1 MFFKVAKLAQL
12 GEFDDIIDVRS
23 PAEFAEDHIPGAIS
37 CPVLDDGERARVGTL
52 YCQQS
57 PFAARRVGAALVA
70 RNIAAHI
77 ERHFLDRPK
86 SWRPLIYCWRGGQ
99 RSAAMAIVLG
109 QVGWAAHQLEYGYK
123 AYRHQVL
130 ADLACLP
137 GDLRFVVLCGPTGS
151 GKSRL
156 LAALARRGR
165 QVLDLEGLAGH
176 RGSLLGGR
184 PDRPQPSQKG
194 FESRLRQALSGFD
207 PARPVFIE
215 AESRNIG
222 RISLPTALLDRMHAA
237 ACLTLEVP
245 RDERLRLLLEDYAYL
260 TRATPYLTE
269 QLGHLK
275 PFFSRQQIA
284 QWLDQALRGDHAAL
298 VSSLLDLHYDPLYRR
313 STGRHF
319 AQQCTAPVLG
329 LDSLAPAA
337 LDVAAA
343 TLDAPG
349 E

>member
-12 GEFDDIIDVRS
+12 GGFDDIIDVRS
-23 PAEFAEDHIPGAIS
+23 PSEFAEDHIPGAIN
-37 CPVLDDGERARVGTL
+37 CPVLDDEERARVGTL

-77 ERHFLDRPK
+77 ERHFHDRPK

-99 RSAAMAIVLG
+99 RSGAMAIVFG
-109 QVGWAAHQLEYGYK
+109 QVGWAAHQLEHGYK

-130 ADLACLP
+130 EDLGRLP
-137 GDLRFVVLCGPTGS
+137 GTLRFVVLCGPTGS

-165 QVLDLEGLAGH
+165 QVLDLEQLACH

-184 PDRPQPSQKG
+184 PDAPQPSQKG
-194 FESRLRQALSGFD
+194 FESLLRQALLGFD

-222 RISLPTALLDRMHAA
+222 RISLPTALLDAMHAA
-237 ACLTLEVP
+237 ECLTLEVP
-245 RDERLRLLLEDYAYL
+245 RDERIRLLLQDYAYL
-260 TRATPYLTE
+260 TRATPFLTE
-269 QLGHLK
+269 QLGRLK
-275 PFFSRQQIA
+275 PFFSREQIG
-284 QWLDQALRGDHAAL
+284 QWLDQARRGDHAAL
-298 VSSLLDLHYDPLYRR
+298 VPSLLELHYDPLYRR

-319 AQQCTAPVLG
+319 ARQNAAPVLR

-337 LDVAAA
+337 LDAAA
-343 TLDAPG
+343 AALDASG